1 MIKKRP
7 NGRSKLRFSNPRQ
20 ATALFCAELIESHEK
35 FGDQFKRGVE
45 DSQSSELQTTNLD
58 WIGNLSKL
66 TSLRLR
72 FPSATSV
79 MQGLAA
85 LQQPS
90 ALDLSCHNIQISLE
104 LPCSL
109 LSLSLSHFRTVL
121 PNISTLKNLLILR
134 CDDRFLEVG
143 GDSSFIITELNQL
156 KHFSA
161 KKNCDIR
168 TLNGLSMPESL
179 SILSINKCN
188 FMSSEGWA
196 KPAFVDASGLNSP
209 KQFKLADCEGLS
221 EVQGLGASRSLPELI
236 VQRCHSLTKL
246 GTLSDLKQ
254 LEVLQLIDCRNLCV
268 EDPRH
273 LKFLK
278 DIKVMGVLSC

>member
-90 ALDLSCHNIQISLE
+90 ALDTDQLGTSLQPIE
-104 LPCSL
+104 FVSE
-109 LSLSLSHFRTVL
+109 SFR
-121 PNISTLKNLLILR
+121 
-134 CDDRFLEVG
+134 DG
-143 GDSSFIITELNQL
+143 AA
-156 KHFSA
+156 KHFHFEE
-161 KKNCDIR
+161 
-168 TLNGLSMPESL
+168 L
-179 SILSINKCN
+179 
-188 FMSSEGWA
+188 
-196 KPAFVDASGLNSP
+196 VNS
-209 KQFKLADCEGLS
+209 
-221 EVQGLGASRSLPELI
+221 
-236 VQRCHSLTKL
+236 
-246 GTLSDLKQ
+246 
-254 LEVLQLIDCRNLCV
+254 
-268 EDPRH
+268 
-273 LKFLK
+273 
-278 DIKVMGVLSC
+278 